1 MSSSPTPAAEAVDT
15 ALKVALAYHRMR
27 GEGER
32 TRFIGRERG
41 YHGVGFGGISV
52 GGMVANRKMFGN
64 MLPGVDH
71 LPATYNRSKQAF
83 SKRRARVGRGDS
95 PTSCCA

>member
-1 MSSSPTPAAEAVDT
+1 MAKAS
-15 ALKVALAYHRMR
+15 
-27 GEGER
+27 R

-71 LPATYNRSKQAF
+71 LPATYNRVEAGIHEG
-83 SKRRARVGRGDS
+83 RAGVGRGDGGR
-95 PTSCCA
+95 TAAHDRAA